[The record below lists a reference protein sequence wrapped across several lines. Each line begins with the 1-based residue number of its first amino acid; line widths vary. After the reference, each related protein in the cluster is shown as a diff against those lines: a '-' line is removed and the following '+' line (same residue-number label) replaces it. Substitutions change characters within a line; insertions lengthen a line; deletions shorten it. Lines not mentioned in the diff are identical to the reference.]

1 MNETMQTIYKLRSER
16 QFTDKAIE
24 QEDLEAVLD
33 AAVRTANSSS
43 RQAYSIVV
51 LTEKEK
57 IKAACGYTGAALL
70 VFCVDQNRLIDI
82 ADYMHQDYNRSTT
95 IDFITGGTD
104 AVLAAQTAVIAATSL
119 GIDSLIT
126 NGVHRQDFSVLY
138 ELLKLPKEYC
148 FPMIGV
154 LLGYSA
160 HPEEKHYKGRL
171 KKGVIHYGE
180 YSHMTQEEIEEE
192 MAKFDSK
199 EMKHGLTYY
208 TQWEAMGF
216 QHYYEWFYQV
226 WNGKQ
231 KDIFYPVLK
240 KTKFFETR

>member
-16 QFTDKAIE
+16 QFSDRPIAK
-24 QEDLEAVLD
+24 EDLEAILE

-43 RQAYSIVV
+43 RQAYSVVV

-57 IKAACGYTGAALL
+57 IKKACGYSGEALL

-82 ADYMHQDYNRSTT
+82 AGYLNQEYKRSTT
-95 IDFITGGTD
+95 IDFVTGGTD
-104 AVLAAQTAVIAATSL
+104 TILAAQTAVIAATSL

-126 NGVHRQDFSVLY
+126 NGVHRQDFKALY

-148 FPMIGV
+148 FPLVAV

-171 KKGVIHYGE
+171 KKGVIHYGA
-180 YSHMTQEEIEEE
+180 YQPMTKEDIEDEI
-192 MAKFDSK
+192 AKFDSHEK
-199 EMKHGLTYY
+199 KYGLTYY

-216 QHYYEWFYQV
+216 HHYYEWFYQV
-226 WNGKQ
+226 WNGQ
-231 KDIFYPVLK
+231 QEDVFYPILK
-240 KTKFFETR
+240 ETKFFQ